1 MGVTGLWSLLE
12 GNSQIYKDYHLR
24 DSKLVVDG
32 SNLAYHL
39 YFRNFLDL
47 SHGGECLAFQALVQ
61 DFYTILHNCGIKPYV
76 VMDGGSSKSDNKLK
90 NILERNRKFLRRV
103 QCAALKGRREDILPP
118 FALSV
123 FEQTLN
129 GMEVP
134 LVRCLGI
141 INGEER

>member
-47 SHGGECLAFQALVQ
+47 SHGGECLRQQPFKGETNPL
-61 DFYTILHNCGIKPYV
+61 NK
-76 VMDGGSSKSDNKLK
+76 SSNK
-90 NILERNRKFLRRV
+90 
-103 QCAALKGRREDILPP
+103 
-118 FALSV
+118 ALS
-123 FEQTLN
+123 FFIKGKAAGFPARQTL
-129 GMEVP
+129 EP
-134 LVRCLGI
+134 D
-141 INGEER
+141 